1 MAETRNSQRAHLVAV
16 RTGYRQALGA
26 MVSANAEAATLAPF
40 AIWRR
45 WVPRDQ
51 RTALRGMNTTMSGL
65 DTVIGGKTVNP
76 EAVKKH
82 VAEAA
87 RLEKARDRDGAV
99 QELRAAR
106 ELTDDRSVTFKLA
119 YLLDL
124 GGEENEAVALY
135 TELTSGKKPHIN
147 ALVNLAVICEDRGE
161 FLRAE
166 RLLAQV
172 VETDPNHP
180 RARLFMKDVQASKD
194 MQVESE
200 GSPVALGNAV
210 LDTPVTDFELSVR
223 ARNCLKKMQI
233 RTLGDLLKITE
244 AELLS
249 YKNFGEQ
256 SLVEIK
262 AMLSSKGL
270 RLGQGLEGQGRPG
283 VRKDIL
289 DELKAI
295 VPETVLNKPIS
306 SLELSVRARKALQ
319 LLNIASIG
327 ELASRTEAELM
338 GVKNFGATS
347 LHEIR
352 DRLLQHG
359 LTLRQLA

>member
-1 MAETRNSQRAHLVAV
+1 
-16 RTGYRQALGA
+16 
-26 MVSANAEAATLAPF
+26 
-40 AIWRR
+40 
-45 WVPRDQ
+45 
-51 RTALRGMNTTMSGL
+51 MSGL
-65 DTVIGGKTVNP
+65 DTVIGGKAGNP
-76 EAVKKH
+76 EAVKRHLDAAARFEKERKR
-82 VAEAA
+82 EAA
-87 RLEKARDRDGAV
+87 IA
-99 QELRAAR
+99 ELRAAR
-106 ELTDDRSVTFKLA
+106 EISDDQNVTFKLA

-124 GGEENEAVALY
+124 CGEENEAVALY
-135 TELTSGKKPHIN
+135 TELTSVRKPHIN
-147 ALVNLAVICEDRGE
+147 ALLNLAVILEDRGE
-161 FLRAE
+161 YGRAE
-166 RLLAQV
+166 RLLIQV
-172 VETDPNHP
+172 VDSDPNN
-180 RARLFMKDVQASKD
+180 RRGRLFFKDVQASKD
-194 MQVESE
+194 MKVDAEPSAIT
-200 GSPVALGNAV
+200 GTNAV

-262 AMLSSKGL
+262 SMLASKGL
-270 RLGQGLEGQGRPG
+270 RLGQGLEGPNGRPG

-289 DELKAI
+289 DELKQS
-295 VPETVLNKPIS
+295 VPEAILNKPIS

-319 LLNIASIG
+319 LLSISTLG

-352 DRLLQHG
+352 ERLAQHG
-359 LTLRQLA
+359 LSLRQLN

>member
-1 MAETRNSQRAHLVAV
+1 
-16 RTGYRQALGA
+16 
-26 MVSANAEAATLAPF
+26 
-40 AIWRR
+40 
-45 WVPRDQ
+45 
-51 RTALRGMNTTMSGL
+51 MSGL
-65 DTVIGGKTVNP
+65 DTVIGGKAGNP
-76 EAVKKH
+76 EQVKKH
-82 VAEAA
+82 LAEAA
-87 RLEKARDRDGAV
+87 RLQQDGKRAEAV
-99 QELRAAR
+99 RELRAAR
-106 ELTDDRSVTFKLA
+106 EISDDPNVTFKLA

-124 GGEENEAVALY
+124 LGEENEAVALY
-135 TELTSGKKPHIN
+135 TELTSCRKPHLN

-161 FLRAE
+161 LGRAE
-166 RLLAQV
+166 RLLVQV
-172 VETDPNHP
+172 VETDPNHI
-180 RARLFMKDVQASKD
+180 RARLFLKDVLASKD
-194 MQVESE
+194 MQVETEMSLV
-200 GSPVALGNAV
+200 GPTNAV

-262 AMLSSKGL
+262 AMLSQKGL
-270 RLGQGLEGQGRPG
+270 RLGQGLEAGTRGG
-283 VRKDIL
+283 IRKDIL
-289 DELKAI
+289 EELKAV
-295 VPETVLNKPIS
+295 VPEAVLNKPIS

-319 LLNIASIG
+319 LLNIATIG

-352 DRLLQHG
+352 ERLGQHG
-359 LTLRQLA
+359 LTLRQLS

>member
-1 MAETRNSQRAHLVAV
+1 M
-16 RTGYRQALGA
+16 
-26 MVSANAEAATLAPF
+26 
-40 AIWRR
+40 
-45 WVPRDQ
+45 
-51 RTALRGMNTTMSGL
+51 
-65 DTVIGGKTVNP
+65 
-76 EAVKKH
+76 
-82 VAEAA
+82 A
-87 RLEKARDRDGAV
+87 RLGTPRLSRSTSPRRHASRSRAIAR
-99 QELRAAR
+99 RA
-106 ELTDDRSVTFKLA
+106 EFTDDANVTFKLA

-124 GGEENEAVALY
+124 CGEENEAVALY
-135 TELTSGKKPHIN
+135 TEITSVRKPHVN
-147 ALVNLAVICEDRGE
+147 ALVNLAVILEDRGE
-161 FLRAE
+161 YGRAE
-166 RLLAQV
+166 RLLIQV
-172 VETDPNHP
+172 VETDPNHA

-194 MQVESE
+194 MKVDSE
-200 GSPVALGNAV
+200 PSSIGLANAV

-270 RLGQGLEGQGRPG
+270 RLGQGLEGPAGRPG
-283 VRKDIL
+283 ARKDIL
-289 DELKAI
+289 EELKQT
-295 VPETVLNKPIS
+295 VPEAILNKPIS

-319 LLNIASIG
+319 LLSISTLG

-352 DRLLQHG
+352 ERLAQHG
-359 LTLRQLA
+359 LALRTLS

>member
-1 MAETRNSQRAHLVAV
+1 
-16 RTGYRQALGA
+16 
-26 MVSANAEAATLAPF
+26 
-40 AIWRR
+40 
-45 WVPRDQ
+45 
-51 RTALRGMNTTMSGL
+51 MSGL
-65 DTVIGGKTVNP
+65 DTVIGGKAGNP
-76 EAVKKH
+76 EQVKKH
-82 VAEAA
+82 LAEAA
-87 RLEKARDRDGAV
+87 RLQQDGKRAEAV
-99 QELRAAR
+99 RELRAAR
-106 ELTDDRSVTFKLA
+106 EISDDPNVTFKLA

-124 GGEENEAVALY
+124 LGEENEAVALY
-135 TELTSGKKPHIN
+135 TELTSCRKPHLN

-161 FLRAE
+161 LGRAE
-166 RLLAQV
+166 RLLLQV
-172 VETDPNHP
+172 VETDPNHI
-180 RARLFMKDVQASKD
+180 RARLFLKDVLASKD
-194 MQVESE
+194 MQVETEMSLV
-200 GSPVALGNAV
+200 GPTNAV

-262 AMLSSKGL
+262 AMLSQKGL
-270 RLGQGLEGQGRPG
+270 RLGQGLEAGTRGG
-283 VRKDIL
+283 IRKDIL
-289 DELKAI
+289 EELKAV
-295 VPETVLNKPIS
+295 VPEAVLNKPIS

-319 LLNIASIG
+319 LLNIATIG

-352 DRLLQHG
+352 ERLAQHG

>member
-1 MAETRNSQRAHLVAV
+1 
-16 RTGYRQALGA
+16 
-26 MVSANAEAATLAPF
+26 
-40 AIWRR
+40 
-45 WVPRDQ
+45 
-51 RTALRGMNTTMSGL
+51 MSGL
-65 DTVIGGKTVNP
+65 DTVIGGKAGNP
-76 EAVKKH
+76 EQVKKH
-82 VAEAA
+82 LAEAD
-87 RLEKARDRDGAV
+87 RLEKAGDRASAV
-99 QELRAAR
+99 RELRAAN
-106 ELTDDRSVTFKLA
+106 ELSDDHGVTFKLA
-119 YLLDL
+119 YMLDL
-124 GGEENEAVALY
+124 LGEENEAVALY
-135 TELTSGKKPHIN
+135 TEITSCRKPHIN

-161 FLRAE
+161 LGRAE
-166 RLLAQV
+166 RLLRQV
-172 VETDPNHP
+172 VETDPNHA
-180 RARLFMKDVQASKD
+180 RGRLFLRDVMASKD
-194 MQVESE
+194 MQVETEATFVGPS
-200 GSPVALGNAV
+200 SAI

-262 AMLSSKGL
+262 AMLSQKGL
-270 RLGQGLEGQGRPG
+270 RLGQNLEGGGRG
-283 VRKDIL
+283 GIRKDIL

-295 VPETVLNKPIS
+295 VPETTLNKPIS

-352 DRLLQHG
+352 ERLAQHG

>member
-1 MAETRNSQRAHLVAV
+1 
-16 RTGYRQALGA
+16 
-26 MVSANAEAATLAPF
+26 
-40 AIWRR
+40 
-45 WVPRDQ
+45 
-51 RTALRGMNTTMSGL
+51 MSGL
-65 DTVIGGKTVNP
+65 DTVIGGKAGNP
-76 EAVKKH
+76 EQVKKH
-82 VAEAA
+82 LSEAA
-87 RLEKARDRDGAV
+87 RLEKAGDRANAV
-99 QELRAAR
+99 RELRLAR
-106 ELTDDRSVTFKLA
+106 EISDDQNITFKLA
-119 YLLDL
+119 YMLDL
-124 GGEENEAVALY
+124 LGEENESVALY
-135 TELTSGKKPHIN
+135 TELTSCRKPHIN

-161 FLRAE
+161 LGRAE
-166 RLLAQV
+166 RLLQQV
-172 VETDPNHP
+172 VETDPNHI
-180 RARLFMKDVQASKD
+180 RGRLFLKDVLASRD
-194 MQVESE
+194 MQVETETSLV
-200 GSPVALGNAV
+200 GPSNAV

-249 YKNFGEQ
+249 YKNYGEQ

-262 AMLSSKGL
+262 AMLSQKGL
-270 RLGQGLEGQGRPG
+270 RLGQGLESGTRGG

-295 VPETVLNKPIS
+295 VPEAVLNKPIS

-319 LLNIASIG
+319 LLNIGTIG

-352 DRLLQHG
+352 ERLGQHG
-359 LTLRQLA
+359 LTLRQLT